1 MIRKYTPHLLLLGA
15 FMICQNISLAQSEF
29 FVSPGFGLSYSK
41 ARLDKLQASYD
52 SYQSYLDQN
61 FANDPY
67 TADPNWNLSSVI
79 PTLSLQAGLK
89 MNKTLYGVAYTPHF
103 LKQERVVSRESGYGR
118 RFSWREQRHDILIDL
133 GWGSKY
139 VDVYGSFGANMV
151 NFKMVSSVIYPSGLE
166 SVTNE
171 FDFNGVFR
179 LFDAGYS
186 VGAGIRVKPM
196 KFLALDLRYIYSS
209 DLLPGEKNSVIDDE
223 TALSD
228 DSFARTPGTSQY
240 PQDYTQ
246 PLSLDN
252 EINPDFRRSYVQFTV
267 HYFYR
272 YAK

>member
-1 MIRKYTPHLLLLGA
+1 MIRNYTSHLLLLGA
-15 FMICQNISLAQSEF
+15 LIVVQHSSLAQNEF
-29 FVSPGFGLSYSK
+29 FLSPGFGVSYSK
-41 ARLDKLQASYD
+41 ARLNKLQASYD
-52 SYQSYLDQN
+52 SYQTYLDQN
-61 FANDPY
+61 FATDPY
-67 TADPNWNLSSVI
+67 TADPNWNVTNII

-89 MNKTLYGVAYTPHF
+89 MDKVMYGAAYIPHF
-103 LKQERVVSRESGYGR
+103 MKQERVVRRESGYGR

-133 GWGSKY
+133 GWSGEK
-139 VDVYGSFGANMV
+139 VDVYGSVGANFV
-151 NFKMVSSVIYPSGLE
+151 NFKMVSSTIYPSGLE

-186 VGAGIRVKPM
+186 VGAGIRVKPLS
-196 KFLALDLRYIYSS
+196 FLAVDLRYIFSS
-209 DLLPGEKNSVIDDE
+209 DVLPGENNSVIDDE

-252 EINPDFRRSYVQFTV
+252 EINPDFRRSYVQLTL
-267 HYFYR
+267 HYFWR
-272 YAK
+272 YEK

>member
-1 MIRKYTPHLLLLGA
+1 MIRNYTSHLLLLGA
-15 FMICQNISLAQSEF
+15 LLVVQNISLAQNEF
-29 FVSPGFGLSYSK
+29 FLSPGFGVSYSK
-41 ARLDKLQASYD
+41 ARLSKLQASYD
-52 SYQSYLDQN
+52 SYQTYLDQN
-61 FANDPY
+61 FATDPY
-67 TADPNWNLSSVI
+67 TADPNWNLTNII

-89 MNKTLYGVAYTPHF
+89 MDKVMYGAAYIPHF
-103 LKQERVVSRESGYGR
+103 MKQERVVRRESGYGR

-133 GWGSKY
+133 GWSGEK
-139 VDVYGSFGANMV
+139 VDVYGSVGANMV
-151 NFKMVSSVIYPSGLE
+151 NFKMVSSTIYPSGLE

-186 VGAGIRVKPM
+186 LGAGIRVKPLS
-196 KFLALDLRYIYSS
+196 FLALDLRYIYSS

-252 EINPDFRRSYVQFTV
+252 EINPDFRRSYVQLTL
-267 HYFYR
+267 HYFWR
-272 YAK
+272 YGK

>member
-1 MIRKYTPHLLLLGA
+1 MIRNYTSHLLLLGA
-15 FMICQNISLAQSEF
+15 LIVVQHSSLAQNEF
-29 FVSPGFGLSYSK
+29 FLSPGFGVSYSK
-41 ARLDKLQASYD
+41 ARLNKLQASYD
-52 SYQSYLDQN
+52 SYQTYLDQN
-61 FANDPY
+61 FATDPY
-67 TADPNWNLSSVI
+67 TADPNWNVTNII

-89 MNKTLYGVAYTPHF
+89 MDKVMYGAAYIPHF
-103 LKQERVVSRESGYGR
+103 MKQERVVRRESGYGR

-133 GWGSKY
+133 GWSSKF
-139 VDVYGSFGANMV
+139 VDVYGSLGANFV
-151 NFKMVSSVIYPSGLE
+151 NFKMVSSTIYPSGLE

-186 VGAGIRVKPM
+186 VGAGIRVKPLT
-196 KFLALDLRYIYSS
+196 FLAVDLRYIFSS
-209 DLLPGEKNSVIDDE
+209 DVLPGENNSVIDDE

-252 EINPDFRRSYVQFTV
+252 EINPDFRRSYVQLTL
-267 HYFYR
+267 HYFWR
-272 YAK
+272 YEK